1 MPTSRL
7 VSHRAVG
14 KHVRM
19 FKKVETVANDGIRND
34 RRTARIIVMFFFVGG
49 LFVSACAI
57 RIDWIIHRSKSW
69 PRAEGRVVSVERV
82 GHDRGITYTY
92 QFVANGKA
100 ETSTNIE
107 LGPDSGHYP
116 FDEGEQV
123 EVLHS
128 PGANPY
134 AFLMKPDI
142 KSYILIHVI
151 GFGWMAMGGL
161 GVFGLLRGNS
171 ARTKPG
177 DFRPPTEGKGRQ

>member
-1 MPTSRL
+1 MPTSLL

-14 KHVRM
+14 KHLRM
-19 FKKVETVANDGIRND
+19 FKKVETVADEDIQSD
-34 RRTARIIVMFFFVGG
+34 RRTAGFLVVLFLVGG

-82 GHDRGITYTY
+82 GHDRGLTYTY
-92 QFVANGKA
+92 QFVANGKT

-107 LGPDSGHYP
+107 PGPDSGNYP
-116 FDEGEQV
+116 FGEGERV

-134 AFLMKPDI
+134 AFLRKTDI
-142 KSYILIHVI
+142 KSFILMHVI
-151 GFGWMAMGGL
+151 GFGWMAAGGL
-161 GVFGLLRGNS
+161 GAYGLVRGRETFQSSCS
-171 ARTKPG
+171 AKNT
-177 DFRPPTEGKGRQ
+177 PPNP

>member
-1 MPTSRL
+1 MPTSLL

-14 KHVRM
+14 KHLRV
-19 FKKVETVANDGIRND
+19 FKKLENVADEDIRSD
-34 RRTARIIVMFFFVGG
+34 RRTAGFLVVLFLVGG

-82 GHDRGITYTY
+82 GHDRGLTYTY
-92 QFVANGKA
+92 QFVANGKT

-107 LGPDSGHYP
+107 PGPDSGNYP
-116 FDEGEQV
+116 FSEGERV

-134 AFLMKPDI
+134 AFLMKTDNRTF
-142 KSYILIHVI
+142 ILMHVI
-151 GFGWMAMGGL
+151 GFGWMAAGGL
-161 GVFGLLRGNS
+161 GAYGLVRGREISLSSGS
-171 ARTKPG
+171 AKNT
-177 DFRPPTEGKGRQ
+177 PPNP